1 MKETTFMT
9 MAALGA
15 LLAAGAL
22 SVLINLS
29 QDRSFAPTI
38 AASQMSPAHVEA
50 SAPACAYS
58 IAEAN

>member
-1 MKETTFMT
+1 MT